1 MLKNF
6 AYIPQNFYILD
17 NTILE
22 NILFG
27 EYENKINDNLLSEA
41 LKFSSLDEFINNLPE
56 KLYTIV
62 GPNGKKLSGGQS
74 QRLVIARAIYQN
86 TNILVFDEA
95 TNSLDEKTEEEI
107 LNKIYKLKGNK
118 TIIII
123 THNPK
128 ILHKCDKIFE
138 IQEGVLKLQT

>member
-1 MLKNF
+1 MNKEHEKN
-6 AYIPQNFYILD
+6 
-17 NTILE
+17 E
-22 NILFG
+22 
-27 EYENKINDNLLSEA
+27 INDNLLSEA
-41 LKFSSLDEFINNLPE
+41 LKFSSLDKFTNDLPK
-56 KLYTIV
+56 KLNTIV

-74 QRLVIARAIYQN
+74 QRLVIARAMYQN

-95 TNSLDEKTEEEI
+95 TNSLYEKTEEEI
-107 LNKIYKLKGNK
+107 LDKIYKLRGNK

-138 IQEGVLKLQT
+138 IQEGILKLQT